1 MIKKERQT
9 ELIEFVNGLS
19 NDDVCHVINMLSDR
33 LDVYVGLLNNHCIA
47 SPVAFACLN
56 GTMVQIN
63 LHLADLDDLQED
75 SFFEHAMKA
84 TKNTVVKEQDVT
96 EH

>member
-1 MIKKERQT
+1 MINGMRQQ
-9 ELIEFVNGLS
+9 ELLEFVNGLS
-19 NDDVCHVINMLSDR
+19 NDDVCDVINLLSDR

-56 GTMVQIN
+56 GTSVQIN

-75 SFFEHAMKA
+75 SFFAEALK
-84 TKNTVVKEQDVT
+84 KEG
-96 EH
+96 

>member
-1 MIKKERQT
+1 MINGLRQQ
-9 ELIEFVNGLS
+9 ELLEFVNGLS
-19 NDDVCHVINMLSDR
+19 NDDVCDVINLLSDR

-56 GTMVQIN
+56 GTSVQIN

-75 SFFEHAMKA
+75 SFFAEALK
-84 TKNTVVKEQDVT
+84 KEG
-96 EH
+96 

>member
-1 MIKKERQT
+1 MINGMRQQ
-9 ELIEFVNGLS
+9 ELLEFVNGLS
-19 NDDVCHVINMLSDR
+19 NDDVCDVINLLSDR

-56 GTMVQIN
+56 GTSVQIN

-75 SFFEHAMKA
+75 SFFAEAIK
-84 TKNTVVKEQDVT
+84 KEG
-96 EH
+96 